1 MRKPTLQ
8 AFLAEL
14 KDCSGDEAIDLI
26 TGYQDGSLVIKG
38 TKIEVQFQLSR
49 AVTGDTNVRVR
60 VLIDGVLTKQD
71 SFIWSAGDKYQ
82 WKTLVLTRRI

>member
-1 MRKPTLQ
+1 MSKTTLQ
-8 AFLAEL
+8 KFLAGL

-26 TGYQDGSLVIKG
+26 TGYQDGSLMIEG

-60 VLIDGVLTKQD
+60 VLISGVPTKQD

-82 WKTLVLTRRI
+82 WKTLVLMRHI